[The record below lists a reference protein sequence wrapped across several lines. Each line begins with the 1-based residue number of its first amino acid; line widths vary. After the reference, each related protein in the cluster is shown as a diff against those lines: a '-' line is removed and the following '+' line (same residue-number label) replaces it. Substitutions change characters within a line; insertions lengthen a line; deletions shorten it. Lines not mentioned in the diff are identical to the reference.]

1 MVAAGD
7 MSQGVVRR
15 LGVGDLAEKLQGVR
29 QPRRGGSRWGAT
41 SWLWLVYLSCGDDL
55 TPVASDTHPDFKL
68 QCQRSTFNAHTLLVS
83 PPGSAHISVLSTG
96 VGEREC
102 FKSLLNATPVG
113 DVRSRALS
121 LL

>member
-68 QCQRSTFNAHTLLVS
+68 QCQRSTFNVQRSH
-83 PPGSAHISVLSTG
+83 PPGLSARVCTHFRIKHWSGRTVSASK
-96 VGEREC
+96 V
-102 FKSLLNATPVG
+102 F
-113 DVRSRALS
+113 
-121 LL
+121 